1 VEANGGSQAAD
12 VSTSLADFSQ
22 MQPEQPNLWH
32 IMAVIFVNMS
42 SGAGAKKVELQG
54 SSSVIH
60 RNVALEAM
68 HGET

>member
-1 VEANGGSQAAD
+1 
-12 VSTSLADFSQ
+12 

-42 SGAGAKKVELQG
+42 SGAGAKEVELQG